1 MNKSRV
7 AYLLS
12 QAKEHIDQNQRDE
25 ALYLIRQALQEDPGE
40 MAITEII
47 LSMERH
53 GTVKKA
59 SEETHYQT
67 NESTLERNYS
77 GIMDPKLERAFKLS
91 DDAFSQGND
100 AKALAY
106 LKKAV
111 SLFPHEP
118 EAAERLS
125 FMKTRIQ
132 AGNLVKIGRKKLSEG
147 DIQKAVSASRRAFD
161 LLASAPGLDELLAEI
176 ESIRKTETAGKP
188 VRRPEPVE
196 EPEPEIQ
203 DEPQGPESGTMLW
216 ADRIRAAVKE
226 DRFEEAGKMVA
237 EAVSTYPDD
246 PLLNSFHTKLKRL
259 GFVK

>member
-25 ALYLIRQALQEDPGE
+25 ALDLIRQALREDPGE
-40 MAITEII
+40 MTITEII

-53 GTVKKA
+53 GSSKRV
-59 SEETHYQT
+59 SEEQHDQAT
-67 NESTLERNYS
+67 EPILERNYS

-91 DDAFSQGND
+91 DDAYSQGND

-111 SLFPHEP
+111 SLFPDEP
-118 EAAERLS
+118 EAQERLTIL
-125 FMKTRIQ
+125 KTRIQ
-132 AGNLVKIGRKKLSEG
+132 AGNLVKIGTKKLSEG
-147 DIQKAVSASRRAFD
+147 DIRKAVSASRRAFD
-161 LLASAPGLDELLAEI
+161 LLADAPGLSELLAAI
-176 ESIRKTETAGKP
+176 EGAKKSEAPAEFVET
-188 VRRPEPVE
+188 PEAVE

-203 DEPQGPESGTMLW
+203 EKPQVLDGGTMLW

-237 EAVSTYPDD
+237 EAVGNYPDD